1 MCLRP
6 DHCFYSSSDRGDIL
20 AGLDRGGAGEMETSL
35 RPDRAS
41 FFALD
46 IEVPE
51 DSLTERDNQ
60 PPRRGS

>member
-1 MCLRP
+1 METNFRP
-6 DHCFYSSSDRGDIL
+6 DG
-20 AGLDRGGAGEMETSL
+20 
-35 RPDRAS
+35 AS